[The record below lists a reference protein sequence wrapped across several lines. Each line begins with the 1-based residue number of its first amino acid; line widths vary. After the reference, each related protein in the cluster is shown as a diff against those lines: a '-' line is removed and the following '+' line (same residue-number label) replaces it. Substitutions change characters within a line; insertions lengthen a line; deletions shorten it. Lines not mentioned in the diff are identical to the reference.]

1 MNLEPSLAMRKGSE
15 MRKDR
20 MVVMANWL
28 PTPPRRS
35 RMPGVSMS
43 FLFSLPLKA
52 ANRLASEAVIR
63 AALVQGSGGGVGV
76 RGGELGWGWVWWVAG
91 VVVRDRVLCLREGV
105 VLDAG

>member
-63 AALVQGSGGGVGV
+63 AALVQGSGGGLGV
-76 RGGELGWGWVWWVAG
+76 RVGDLGWGWS
-91 VVVRDRVLCLREGV
+91 
-105 VLDAG
+105 

>member
-1 MNLEPSLAMRKGSE
+1 
-15 MRKDR
+15 

-63 AALVQGSGGGVGV
+63 AALVQGW
-76 RGGELGWGWVWWVAG
+76 GWGFGLGLGLGLGLELKLWLWLGLG
-91 VVVRDRVLCLREGV
+91 VQGW
-105 VLDAG
+105 G